1 MTARFSWKDD
11 QQLVFSYTR
20 SRAKGNLNTFDS
32 FLGNFPTLIVRPNL
46 SSNLPA
52 DLPNRFPSGAR

>member
-1 MTARFSWKDD
+1 MNGDGKSRYRQAEVTARFTWKND

-32 FLGNFPTLIVRPNL
+32 FLGNFPTPIVRP
-46 SSNLPA
+46 
-52 DLPNRFPSGAR
+52 DL